1 MRRYRNVLIVDK
13 QHIHRQCV
21 CVFGGQRCVTDV
33 IDALP
38 CISMDCLEFTCNY
51 VRTPPGTSSTC
62 IFLLLCLTAFSGT
75 TAVGLTRH
83 SSAAQGAGFGSLLNQ
98 QGMRVSIQIPQP
110 PSPLM
115 GQFCHVFH
123 ILLEYL
129 RRIQV
134 RFIAAATY
142 SFFFTLLP
150 HFYHSFI
157 CVSQNQLLPTFKSL
171 SQDFL
176 WGKTN

>member
-1 MRRYRNVLIVDK
+1 MLLMPCHVSLRTALSSPATMLNTIWNLK
-13 QHIHRQCV
+13 HLHI
-21 CVFGGQRCVTDV
+21 
-33 IDALP
+33 
-38 CISMDCLEFTCNY
+38 S
-51 VRTPPGTSSTC
+51 TS
-62 IFLLLCLTAFSGT
+62 LLRAFPGT

-83 SSAAQGAGFGSLLNQ
+83 SSAVQGARFGSLLNQ

-115 GQFCHVFH
+115 GQFCHAFH

-129 RRIQV
+129 RRIQL
-134 RFIAAATY
+134 RFITAATY

-150 HFYHSFI
+150 HFSHSFI

-171 SQDFL
+171 SQDLL